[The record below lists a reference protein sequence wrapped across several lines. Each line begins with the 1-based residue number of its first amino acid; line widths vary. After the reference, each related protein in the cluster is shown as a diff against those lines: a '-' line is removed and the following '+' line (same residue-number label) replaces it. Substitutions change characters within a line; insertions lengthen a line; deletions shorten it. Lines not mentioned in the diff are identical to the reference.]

1 MKCENEKLGCSFSV
15 PDRPT
20 VRQQLAYFSLVEKA
34 EGQAKREQYW
44 LAAQPLITDWQC
56 EALPDPKTSL
66 DDMTNPSQT
75 FIVLWAGAAVFGHM
89 NTLDDLPKN

>member
-20 VRQQLAYFSLVEKA
+20 VRQQLAYFSLIEKA

-44 LAAQPLITDWQC
+44 TAAQALISDWKA
-56 EALPDPKTSL
+56 EDLPDPSISL
-66 DDMTNPSQT
+66 DEMSNPSQT
-75 FIVLWAGAAVFGHM
+75 LIILWAGAAVFGHM